1 MAEINAVGSSS
12 QTAASDAVK
21 KIMGKDDFLKLLIT
35 QLKYQDP
42 LEPTDNKDFITQM
55 AQFSSLE
62 QMTNMSSSFE
72 KLAGLQESTLRE
84 FSVGQAI
91 NLIGRTVS
99 AVLPTETGLINK
111 GSTNVYLKADTS
123 STILQSL
130 SLNTPVFV
138 IGKAGKMYEVQLA
151 NGTTGYV
158 DTTFVTL
165 DQTPRVTG
173 KISIDQ
179 TKVYPTADNTL
190 KEIDILSNGTTVTL
204 LSKEGTMY
212 KIAAVDGT
220 TGYVNES
227 AIKIDDNP
235 SSRGVVT
242 GMKIVDNVPNVIV
255 NGRII
260 PLSYVEEVTTPPS
273 AGQSAGNS

>member
-1 MAEINAVGSSS
+1 
-12 QTAASDAVK
+12 
-21 KIMGKDDFLKLLIT
+21 
-35 QLKYQDP
+35 
-42 LEPTDNKDFITQM
+42 
-55 AQFSSLE
+55 
-62 QMTNMSSSFE
+62 MSSSFE

-212 KIAAVDGT
+212 KIAAADGA

-235 SSRGVVT
+235 SSRGIVT

-273 AGQSAGNS
+273 ADQSAGNS